1 MNFLK
6 KYFSREVI
14 MGNIA
19 GDILLLLS
27 IDPVYTQG
35 TPFILG
41 GEISNI
47 IESPKKSWF
56 EWLFLHFFILLLLIY
71 IINWFSQDLAP
82 PILLQNRKYIVWNK
96 YKYIKKKL
104 NFQKDIWNPLRNLY
118 FFFSDRTLYVL
129 ILLLH
134 TYTQSRE
141 YGKHR
146 LELLLHTT
154 CSQRERE

>member
-1 MNFLK
+1 
-6 KYFSREVI
+6 

-56 EWLFLHFFILLLLIY
+56 ECLFLHFFILLLLIY

-118 FFFSDRTLYVL
+118 FFFRIGLFTFLYYYYIHIRRAENMESTDSSYYY
-129 ILLLH
+129 ILLVH
-134 TYTQSRE
+134 
-141 YGKHR
+141 
-146 LELLLHTT
+146 
-154 CSQRERE
+154 RERERE

>member
-27 IDPVYTQG
+27 IDPVYAQG

-47 IESPKKSWF
+47 IESPKKS
-56 EWLFLHFFILLLLIY
+56 
-71 IINWFSQDLAP
+71 
-82 PILLQNRKYIVWNK
+82 
-96 YKYIKKKL
+96 
-104 NFQKDIWNPLRNLY
+104 
-118 FFFSDRTLYVL
+118 
-129 ILLLH
+129 
-134 TYTQSRE
+134 
-141 YGKHR
+141 
-146 LELLLHTT
+146 
-154 CSQRERE
+154 